1 MKYCKNYNE
10 IYLSAEFYTQILE
23 QCMYKKL
30 YNLIYVWRFVTGEV
44 EEIAEADDREFRVMY
59 FSLRGTSQI

>member
-1 MKYCKNYNE
+1 
-10 IYLSAEFYTQILE
+10 
-23 QCMYKKL
+23 MYKKL

>member
-10 IYLSAEFYTQILE
+10 TYLAAEFYIQILE
-23 QCMYKKL
+23 QCKKL
-30 YNLIYVWRFVTGEV
+30 YNLIYVQRFVTGEV
-44 EEIAEADDREFRVMY
+44 EEIAEAVDGEFRVMC